1 MTEEIKFRALDN
13 AAGLNEAS
21 AHGNCSLNFQIE
33 YVIKVKMMISVREQ
47 RFALFSGEL
56 FN

>member
-21 AHGNCSLNFQIE
+21 ARGNCSLNF
-33 YVIKVKMMISVREQ
+33 
-47 RFALFSGEL
+47 
-56 FN
+56 